1 MEDDPA
7 YDIAIVRVSASVEDR
22 SIADASLIEAV
33 KAALVRHNTPTAQI
47 SVALVDDSQMAEL
60 NLRHLNHEGPTDVL
74 TFDLRDDDDNRPAG
88 QDGPAG
94 GGLEGEIVVSV
105 DTAAREARRRG
116 HEVDAEAS
124 LYAVHGTLHLLGYDD
139 RREQDAVR
147 MHTVEDEILSSLG
160 MGSVFGAKPL

>member
-7 YDIAIVRVSASVEDR
+7 YDIAIVRISASVESS
-22 SIADASLIEAV
+22 SIADAPLQEAV
-33 KAALVRHNTPTAQI
+33 KATLLRHNTPTAQI
-47 SVALVDDSQMAEL
+47 SVALVDDSRMAEL
-60 NLRHLNHEGPTDVL
+60 NRYHLGLEGPTDVL
-74 TFDLRDDDDNRPAG
+74 TFDLRDDDDDRPDG
-88 QDGPAG
+88 QGGPAG
-94 GGLEGEIVVSV
+94 GGLEGEIVISV

-139 RREQDAVR
+139 HREEDAGR

-160 MGSVFGAKPL
+160 MGSVFQAKPL